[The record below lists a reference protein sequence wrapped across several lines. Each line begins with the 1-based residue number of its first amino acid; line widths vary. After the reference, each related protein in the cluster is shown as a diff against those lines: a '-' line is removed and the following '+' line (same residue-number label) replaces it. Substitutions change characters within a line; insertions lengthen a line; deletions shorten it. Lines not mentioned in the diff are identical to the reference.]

1 MQTKELYKA
10 EEKHSAIDKVA
21 GFTYQFYCFLYHLL
35 SMKRGEMVSFEK
47 WDDAAVEK
55 GNLVT
60 MLQAKHTIKVG
71 TDGKLTTLS
80 DRAADL
86 WKAIDVWRDLIV
98 GGKDGNRTK
107 GEMMDYIKSHDF
119 VFVCNKKTAD
129 N

>member
-1 MQTKELYKA
+1 MIDNKDLHSV
-10 EEKHSAIDKVA
+10 EEQHTAMDKVA

-60 MLQAKHTIKVG
+60 ILQTKHTIKVG
-71 TDGKLTTLS
+71 AEGKLTTLS

-86 WKAIDVWRDLIV
+86 WKAIDVWHDLIV

-107 GEMMDYIKSHDF
+107 GEMMDYK
-119 VFVCNKKTAD
+119 
-129 N
+129 